1 MRKDTYLKARAG
13 KKDATRLARSSE
25 IDMLISMASDKTI
38 INLLRDIKKKLT
50 TDWVSKIKPE
60 DKERL
65 SKARIAKELEQQE
78 RTKLTSVKAWRQ
90 WSSDDEKYIL
100 ESTKTDEELA
110 KDTGRSLWAVRSKR
124 RKLYRRNSS
133 LSATKK
139 NACT

>member
-1 MRKDTYLKARAG
+1 
-13 KKDATRLARSSE
+13 
-25 IDMLISMASDKTI
+25 MLISMASDKTI